1 MSTLD
6 MMKIFLRSIIN
17 FSPKWHRWSF
27 PVNSTIGIQY
37 NINRKLMTLKMRQKS
52 GQITTYH
59 GHNTSL
65 VCSDM
70 ILEIIAAV
78 CLIGGGLLLVYK
90 LLNDK
95 RFFHNDSSGGGQ
107 KVFRGK

>member
-1 MSTLD
+1 MAQVVISGEFYNWYSRQHQS
-6 MMKIFLRSIIN
+6 KKRSGKADKQTAETKEWVDCYLAWTQHIP
-17 FSPKWHRWSF
+17 SH
-27 PVNSTIGIQY
+27 
-37 NINRKLMTLKMRQKS
+37 RKL
-52 GQITTYH
+52 
-59 GHNTSL
+59 
-65 VCSDM
+65 